1 MATVIITGANRGI
14 GLELCRQFQARGDTV
29 IAACRNSSEA
39 LDKLGVRVEI
49 GVDVCSAQAVSLF
62 AQLLSGHKIDI
73 LVNCAGILEGNTL
86 DSLDVDSIRR
96 QFEVNSIGPLQLS
109 VALLPRLSAG
119 SKIAIITSRMGSI
132 ADNDSGGQYGDRMSK
147 TAINMAGKSLS
158 IDLAPKNIAVGLFH
172 PGFVRTEMTGGNGL
186 VDADESAAGLIER
199 IDTLSMENTGSFY
212 HANGESLPW

>member
-14 GLELCRQFQARGDTV
+14 GLELCRQFQERGDTV

-39 LDKLGVRVEI
+39 LDKLGVRVEA

-62 AQLLSGHKIDI
+62 VEILSGQKIDI
-73 LVNCAGILEGNTL
+73 LVNCAGTLEGNTL
-86 DSLDVDSIRR
+86 NSLDFDSIRR
-96 QFEVNSIGPLQLS
+96 QFEVNSIGPLRIS
-109 VALLPRLSAG
+109 AALLPRLSAG

-132 ADNDSGGQYGDRMSK
+132 ADNDSGGQYGYRMSK
-147 TAINMAGKSLS
+147 TAINMAAKSLS

-186 VDADESAAGLIER
+186 INADESAAGLIQR
-199 IDTLSMENTGSFY
+199 IDDLSMENTGSFY
-212 HANGESLPW
+212 HANGEPLPW

>member
-39 LDKLGVRVEI
+39 LDKLGVRACA
-49 GVDVCSAQAVSLF
+49 GVDVCSAQAVSNF
-62 AQLLSGHKIDI
+62 AQLLSGQKIDI
-73 LVNCAGILEGNTL
+73 LVNCAGILEGTTL
-86 DSLDVDSIRR
+86 DSLDFDSIRR

-132 ADNDSGGQYGDRMSK
+132 ADNDSGGQYGYRMSK
-147 TAINMAGKSLS
+147 TAINMAAKSLS